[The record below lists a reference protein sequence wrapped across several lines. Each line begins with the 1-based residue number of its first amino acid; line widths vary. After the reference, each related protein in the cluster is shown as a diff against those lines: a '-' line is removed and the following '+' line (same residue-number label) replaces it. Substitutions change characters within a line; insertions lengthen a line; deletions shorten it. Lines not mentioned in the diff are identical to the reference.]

1 MPQALVAITP
11 QFDYTVQ
18 GMYLSFYDSQG
29 QYFSILFDSLDPLVE
44 ILRLIIACMVH
55 ILSNSPANNEIQS
68 LTRSLPTTVAGEA
81 DFDDTTLAVGMNAGL
96 LITAFASQDMSGY
109 PSDGLLPKNVVKQV
123 KEGND
128 VVKFK

>member
-1 MPQALVAITP
+1 
-11 QFDYTVQ
+11 
-18 GMYLSFYDSQG
+18 
-29 QYFSILFDSLDPLVE
+29 
-44 ILRLIIACMVH
+44 
-55 ILSNSPANNEIQS
+55 
-68 LTRSLPTTVAGEA
+68 VAGEA

-96 LITAFASQDMSGY
+96 LITAFASQDRSGY